1 MDASLMRPFIPN
13 LICERGFLM
22 RFTVMV
28 LISSI
33 KTILLKKVAS
43 KKEREQVKKGVLE
56 QRKYEQINSLFNNK
70 VSLLDVGCSGGTF
83 LEVCKDK
90 G

>member
-1 MDASLMRPFIPN
+1 VRPFIPN

-22 RFTVMV
+22 CFTVMV